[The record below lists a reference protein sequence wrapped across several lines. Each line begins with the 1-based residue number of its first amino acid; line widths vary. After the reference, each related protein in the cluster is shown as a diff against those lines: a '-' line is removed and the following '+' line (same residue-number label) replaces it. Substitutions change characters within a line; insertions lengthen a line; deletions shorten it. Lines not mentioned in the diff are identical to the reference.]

1 MAEMPN
7 SRFGTKVFLK
17 CFVLFVCV
25 WILLVLYPNP
35 WRLATGLKRI
45 LNPHTDPAAVASI
58 AQAMPSDPALIEK
71 EVNRLVPY
79 SYDWHTY
86 GMPWYC
92 PSVREVLQK
101 GKGDCKAQAL
111 VFASILQAKG
121 IPNRIRWSFQHVWV
135 EYPSKVDTGLEK
147 NALYQKNSKTGKE
160 SWHLPLT
167 PPGGVLNELYT
178 DFVRTMPG
186 TRLFLMLAGLMG
198 LIGLRVVKTRKG
210 GISPKSRL
218 TAALLA
224 IFLGVFGAH
233 RFYSGQVK
241 TAIVMLSLSI
251 VGIATLWIII
261 GIPFILAVSAWVLFD
276 VICALAGVAK
286 DSQGRVIRNWRAGH
300 MAECQTSEMEPT
312 HSIAG

>member
-1 MAEMPN
+1 MPA
-7 SRFGTKVFLK
+7 SSFWTKVFLK
-17 CFVLFVCV
+17 YFVLFVLV
-25 WILLVLYPNP
+25 WITLVLYPNP

-71 EVNRLVPY
+71 EVNNLIPY
-79 SYDWHTY
+79 SYDWQTY

-121 IPNRIRWSFQHVWV
+121 IPNRIRWSLQHVWV

-167 PPGGVLNELYT
+167 PPSGVLNELYT
-178 DFVRTMPG
+178 DFLRTMPG
-186 TRLFLMLAGLMG
+186 TRLLLMLGGLVG
-198 LIGLRVVKTRKG
+198 LIGLRLTGTRRG
-210 GISPKSRL
+210 QISPKSRL
-218 TAALLA
+218 TATLLA
-224 IFLGVFGAH
+224 LFLGVFGAH
-233 RFYSGQVK
+233 RFYSGQIK
-241 TAIVMLSLSI
+241 TAIVMLCLSI
-251 VGIATLWIII
+251 VGIATVWIIV
-261 GIPFILAVSAWVLFD
+261 GIPFILVVSAWALFD
-276 VICALAGVAK
+276 LICAVTGVAK
-286 DSQGRVIRNWRAGH
+286 DSQGRVITNWH
-300 MAECQTSEMEPT
+300 PL
-312 HSIAG
+312 